1 MSLGER
7 SSGPVFAVGGVAGV
21 DVLARA
27 LLELLYAGDPV
38 AIAVGGGALLSRYVL
53 DAATLTWALG
63 WVVLGMAVFVVT
75 PHLFPEELLAW
86 ARGVPARAVLT
97 VGTVAVAFSLD
108 STFAALAVFGASPV
122 DAPPLA
128 LLAAFAGVLVLV
140 PVTRQ
145 LPWWCSGVPLVNCPK
160 GTMLRTGRE
169 FRSGEILARIL
180 VIVTLAALFL
190 VLLSRLFPIP
200 EIVLVGLAV
209 VEMGQV
215 LYAGGGDPP
224 DGRKDPAER
233 AVLGLG
239 AVWYGPEA
247 VLALLYAVAPVFFV
261 LYFDLRA
268 LEMFA
273 GAFTPRT
280 VAFLLATLGAA
291 TLSALVASVR
301 LIERLPRAFLADSAG
316 ADVRLADRFDD
327 LHPTADAAGVDVRL
341 ADRFDDLHPR
351 VPGLMLLPAALLV
364 VFGSQAPIFREL
376 GPRPQYTL
384 SVSTPELGVALALA
398 GVALAITLRT
408 RWFSGLRV
416 IERDYHAAVA
426 SGALFVGVPLGY
438 GIAVHASDAP
448 DVSLLVLV
456 PVLVYALVGLML
468 SPFLGYELFDSDP
481 DASDQLQFS
490 LLVDEIK
497 IAFVLLI
504 AFSIFSAIVLTPI
517 RAVAALFVP
526 EWVVTLLLGPVVAP
540 ITTGLLVRVALLPFY
555 LPERLFG

>member
-1 MSLGER
+1 MSAGERSSRFASER
-7 SSGPVFAVGGVAGV
+7 SSGPVFAVGGAAGIDILV
-21 DVLARA
+21 RA

-38 AIAVGGGALLSRYVL
+38 AVAFGGGALLSRYVL

-63 WVVLGMAVFVVT
+63 WVVLGIAVFVAT
-75 PHLFPEELLAW
+75 PHLFPQELLAW

-97 VGTVAVAFSLD
+97 GGTVAVAFSLD
-108 STFAALAVFGASPV
+108 STFAALAVFGANPV

-140 PVTRQ
+140 QVTRQ
-145 LPWWCSGVPLVNCPK
+145 LPGWCSRVPLVNCPK
-160 GTMLRTGRE
+160 ETMLRTGRE
-169 FRSGEILARIL
+169 FRSGEILARVL

-209 VEMGQV
+209 VEMGRV

-301 LIERLPRAFLADSAG
+301 LIERLPRAFLAD
-316 ADVRLADRFDD
+316 
-327 LHPTADAAGVDVRL
+327 AAGVDVRL

-351 VPGLMLLPAALLV
+351 VPGFMLLPAALLV

-376 GPRPQYTL
+376 GPQPQYTL

-398 GVALAITLRT
+398 GVALTITLWA

-468 SPFLGYELFDSDP
+468 SPFLGYELFDSDS
-481 DASDQLQFS
+481 DASDKLQFS

-497 IAFVLLI
+497 IAVVVVV
-504 AFSIFSAIVLTPI
+504 AFSIFSAIVLTPV
-517 RAVAALFVP
+517 RAVAALFIP
-526 EWVVTLLLGPVVAP
+526 EWVVTLLVGPVFAP
-540 ITTGLLVRVALLPFY
+540 ITTGLLVRLALLPFY